1 MLVARHEIA
10 GYAVDQLDKNH
21 DGKGLEA
28 VLRPRQE
35 FCNPEPGTQVNKPT
49 KQGTITMMMEK
60 FALRS
65 RALLAGAAM
74 SALLVGA
81 APAFAVTPADT
92 LVEGF
97 AIDDIISM
105 DPGEA
110 FELSTAEVTGNT
122 YDLLV
127 RLDLS
132 DTSKVKPDLAES
144 WTVSDDGL
152 TYTFKLKPGLKFASG
167 NPITAA
173 DVAYSFE
180 RAVKLDKSPAF
191 IIDQFGISGDNV
203 TEKAKA
209 IDDTT
214 FQFTVDKAY
223 APSFVLNCL
232 SATVASVVDAKLVK
246 EHVAAVTPSAD
257 YKWDNDFGNAWLKTG
272 YAGSGAYKLREWR
285 ANEAVV
291 MERNDNY
298 HGEKAKLARVIYR
311 NMKES
316 SAQRLA
322 LEAGDID
329 VARNLEPND
338 LDAIAKNADLTTTS
352 APKGTVYYI
361 SLNQKNPNL
370 AKPEVRQAF
379 KYLVDYDAL
388 SSTILKGIGEIHQS
402 FLPKG
407 DLGAIDANP
416 FKLDV
421 AKAKELLAK
430 AGLADGFSVT
440 MDVRTGQ
447 PTTGM
452 AESIQQTLGQAGI
465 KLEIIP
471 GDGKQTLTKYRAR
484 NHDIY
489 IGNWGQDYFDP
500 NSNAQTFASNPDNSD
515 AGKSHTLAWRNS
527 WDIPDLTKETEAALL
542 EKDAGKRADMYKDLQ
557 QKILDT
563 SPFVII
569 HQQLEVAG
577 LRKNLKGFAL
587 GPSFD
592 SNFVGPVSKE

>member
-1 MLVARHEIA
+1 MML
-10 GYAVDQLDKNH
+10 
-21 DGKGLEA
+21 
-28 VLRPRQE
+28 
-35 FCNPEPGTQVNKPT
+35 
-49 KQGTITMMMEK
+49 EK
-60 FALRS
+60 FALRG
-65 RALLAGAAM
+65 LLAGVAM
-74 SALLVGA
+74 SALLA

-97 AIDDIISM
+97 AFDDIITM

-132 DTSKVKPDLAES
+132 DTSKVKGDLAES

-152 TYTFKLKPGLKFASG
+152 TYTFKLKPGMKFASG
-167 NPITAA
+167 NPVTAA

-180 RAVKLDKSPAF
+180 RAIKLDKSPAF
-191 IIDQFGISGDNV
+191 IINQLGISGDNV

-209 IDDTT
+209 VDDTT
-214 FQFTVDKAY
+214 FQFVVDKAY

-232 SATVASVVDAKLVK
+232 SATVASVVDSKLVK

-272 YAGSGAYKLREWR
+272 YAGSGQYKLREWR
-285 ANEAVV
+285 ANEVV
-291 MERNDNY
+291 VLERNDNY
-298 HGEKAKLARVIYR
+298 NGEKAKLARVIYR
-311 NMKES
+311 YMKES

-361 SLNQKNPNL
+361 SLNQKNANL

-388 SSTILKGIGEIHQS
+388 GSTILKGIGEIHQS

-407 DLGAIDANP
+407 DLGAIDDNP

-515 AGKSHTLAWRNS
+515 AAKIKTLSWRNA
-527 WDIPDLTKETEAALL
+527 WDIPDLTKQTEAALL
-542 EKDAGKRADMYKDLQ
+542 EKDSAKRADMYKDLQ
-557 QKILDT
+557 KKILDT
-563 SPFVII
+563 SPFVVIN
-569 HQQLEVAG
+569 QQLEVAG

-592 SNFVGPVSKE
+592 TNFVGPVSKE

>member
-1 MLVARHEIA
+1 MML
-10 GYAVDQLDKNH
+10 
-21 DGKGLEA
+21 
-28 VLRPRQE
+28 
-35 FCNPEPGTQVNKPT
+35 
-49 KQGTITMMMEK
+49 EK

-65 RALLAGAAM
+65 LLAGVAM
-74 SALLVGA
+74 SALLAV
-81 APAFAVTPADT
+81 PAFAVTPADT

-97 AIDDIISM
+97 AFDDIITM

-132 DTSKVKPDLAES
+132 DTSKVKGDLAES

-152 TYTFKLKPGLKFASG
+152 TYTFKLKPGMKFASG

-180 RAVKLDKSPAF
+180 RAIKLDKSPAF
-191 IIDQFGISGDNV
+191 IINQLGISGDNV

-209 IDDTT
+209 VDDTT
-214 FQFTVDKAY
+214 FQFVVDKAY

-232 SATVASVVDAKLVK
+232 SATVASIVDSKLVK

-272 YAGSGAYKLREWR
+272 YAGSGQYKLREWR
-285 ANEAVV
+285 ANEVV
-291 MERNDNY
+291 VLERNDNY
-298 HGEKAKLARVIYR
+298 NGEKAKLARVIYR
-311 NMKES
+311 FMKES

-361 SLNQKNPNL
+361 SLNQKNANL

-388 SSTILKGIGEIHQS
+388 GSTILKGIGEIHQS

-407 DLGAIDANP
+407 DLGAVDENP

-430 AGLADGFSVT
+430 AGLPDGFKVT
-440 MDVRTGQ
+440 MDVRSKQ
-447 PTTGM
+447 PETGM
-452 AESIQQTLGQAGI
+452 AESIQQTLGQVGI

-515 AGKSHTLAWRNS
+515 AAKIKTLAWRNA
-527 WDIPDLTKETEAALL
+527 WDIPDLTKQTEAALL
-542 EKDAGKRADMYKDLQ
+542 EKDSAKRADMYKDLQ
-557 QKILDT
+557 KKILDT

-592 SNFVGPVSKE
+592 TNFVGAVSKE

>member
-1 MLVARHEIA
+1 ML
-10 GYAVDQLDKNH
+10 
-21 DGKGLEA
+21 
-28 VLRPRQE
+28 
-35 FCNPEPGTQVNKPT
+35 
-49 KQGTITMMMEK
+49 EK

-65 RALLAGAAM
+65 LLAGVAI
-74 SALLVGA
+74 SALLA

-132 DTSKVKPDLAES
+132 DTSKVKGDLAES

-152 TYTFKLKPGLKFASG
+152 TYTFKLKPGMKFASG

-180 RAVKLDKSPAF
+180 RAIKLDKSPAF
-191 IIDQFGISGDNV
+191 IINQFGISGDNV

-209 IDDTT
+209 VDDTT
-214 FQFTVDKAY
+214 FQFVVDKAY

-232 SATVASVVDAKLVK
+232 SATVASVVDSKLVK

-272 YAGSGAYKLREWR
+272 YAGSGPYKLREWR

-291 MERNDNY
+291 LERNDNY
-298 HGEKAKLARVIYR
+298 NGEKAKLARVIYR

-338 LDAIAKNADLTTTS
+338 LDAVAKNADLATTS

-379 KYLVDYDAL
+379 KYLVDYDAMA
-388 SSTILKGIGEIHQS
+388 STILKGIGEIHQS

-407 DLGAIDANP
+407 DLGAVDENP

-430 AGLADGFSVT
+430 AGLADGFKVT

-515 AGKSHTLAWRNS
+515 AAKIKTLAWRNA

-542 EKDAGKRADMYKDLQ
+542 EKDSAKRADMYKDLQ

-577 LRKNLKGFAL
+577 LRKNLKDFKL

-592 SNFVGPVSKE
+592 TNFVWTVSK

>member
-1 MLVARHEIA
+1 MML
-10 GYAVDQLDKNH
+10 
-21 DGKGLEA
+21 
-28 VLRPRQE
+28 
-35 FCNPEPGTQVNKPT
+35 
-49 KQGTITMMMEK
+49 EK

-74 SALLVGA
+74 SALLV

-132 DTSKVKPDLAES
+132 DTSKVKGDLAES

-152 TYTFKLKPGLKFASG
+152 TYTFKLKPGMKFASG

-180 RAVKLDKSPAF
+180 RAIKLDKSPAF
-191 IIDQFGISGDNV
+191 IINQFGVSGDNV
-203 TEKAKA
+203 AEKAKA
-209 IDDTT
+209 VDDTT
-214 FQFTVDKAY
+214 FQFVVDKAY

-232 SATVASVVDAKLVK
+232 SATVASVVDSKLVK

-272 YAGSGAYKLREWR
+272 YAGSGQYKLREWR

-291 MERNDNY
+291 LERNDNY
-298 HGEKAKLARVIYR
+298 NGEKAKLARVIYR

-352 APKGTVYYI
+352 APKGTIYYI
-361 SLNQKNPNL
+361 SLNQKNPTL

-379 KYLVDYDAL
+379 KYLVDYDAMG
-388 SSTILKGIGEIHQS
+388 STILKGIGEIHQS

-407 DLGAIDANP
+407 DLGAIDDNP

-430 AGLADGFSVT
+430 AGLPDGFKVT
-440 MDVRTGQ
+440 MDVRNGQ

-489 IGNWGQDYFDP
+489 IGQWGQDYFDP

-515 AGKSHTLAWRNS
+515 GAKIKTLAWRNA
-527 WDIPDLTKETEAALL
+527 WDIPDLTKQTEAALL
-542 EKDAGKRADMYKDLQ
+542 EKDSAKRAGIYKDLQ

-592 SNFVGPVSKE
+592 TNFVWAVSK

>member
-1 MLVARHEIA
+1 MIL
-10 GYAVDQLDKNH
+10 
-21 DGKGLEA
+21 
-28 VLRPRQE
+28 
-35 FCNPEPGTQVNKPT
+35 
-49 KQGTITMMMEK
+49 EK

-65 RALLAGAAM
+65 LLAGVAM
-74 SALLVGA
+74 SALLA

-132 DTSKVKPDLAES
+132 DTSKVKGDLAES
-144 WTVSDDGL
+144 WTVSDDGM
-152 TYTFKLKPGLKFASG
+152 TYTFKLKPGMKFASG

-180 RAVKLDKSPAF
+180 RAIKLDKSPAF
-191 IIDQFGISGDNV
+191 IINQFGISGDNV

-209 IDDTT
+209 VDDTT

-232 SATVASVVDAKLVK
+232 SATVASVVDSKLVK
-246 EHVAAVTPSAD
+246 EHVAAATPSAD

-272 YAGSGAYKLREWR
+272 YAGSGQFKLREWR

-291 MERNDNY
+291 MERNENY
-298 HGEKAKLARVIYR
+298 NGEKAKLARVIYR

-338 LDAIAKNADLTTTS
+338 LDATAKNADLTTTS
-352 APKGTVYYI
+352 APKGTVFYI

-407 DLGAIDANP
+407 DLGAVDDNP

-421 AKAKELLAK
+421 AKAKDLLAK

-447 PTTGM
+447 PYTGM

-489 IGNWGQDYFDP
+489 IGQWGQDYFDP

-515 AGKSHTLAWRNS
+515 NAKTKTLAWRNA
-527 WDIPDLTKETEAALL
+527 WDIPDLTKQTEAALL
-542 EKDAGKRADMYKDLQ
+542 EKDSAKRADMYKELQ
-557 QKILDT
+557 KKILDT

-577 LRKNLKGFAL
+577 LRKNLKGFEL

-592 SNFVGPVSKE
+592 TNFVGAVSKE

>member
-1 MLVARHEIA
+1 MML
-10 GYAVDQLDKNH
+10 
-21 DGKGLEA
+21 
-28 VLRPRQE
+28 
-35 FCNPEPGTQVNKPT
+35 
-49 KQGTITMMMEK
+49 EK

-65 RALLAGAAM
+65 LLAGVAM
-74 SALLVGA
+74 SALLAV
-81 APAFAVTPADT
+81 PAFAVTPADT

-132 DTSKVKPDLAES
+132 DTSKVKGDLAES
-144 WTVSDDGL
+144 WSVSDDGL
-152 TYTFKLKPGLKFASG
+152 TYTFKLKPGMKFASG

-180 RAVKLDKSPAF
+180 RAIKLDKSPAF
-191 IIDQFGISGDNV
+191 IINQFGISGDNV

-209 IDDTT
+209 VDDTT
-214 FQFTVDKAY
+214 FQFVVDKAY

-232 SATVASVVDAKLVK
+232 SATVASVVDSKLVK

-272 YAGSGAYKLREWR
+272 YAGSGQYKLREWR

-291 MERNDNY
+291 LERNDNY
-298 HGEKAKLARVIYR
+298 NGEKAKLARVIYR

-361 SLNQKNPNL
+361 SLNQKNANL

-379 KYLVDYDAL
+379 KYLIDYDAM

-407 DLGAIDANP
+407 DLGAVDENP
-416 FKLDV
+416 FKFDL

-430 AGLADGFSVT
+430 AGLPDGFSVT

-515 AGKSHTLAWRNS
+515 AAKIKTLAWRNA
-527 WDIPDLTKETEAALL
+527 WDIPDLTKQTEAALL
-542 EKDAGKRADMYKDLQ
+542 EKDSAKRADMYKDLQ

-592 SNFVGPVSKE
+592 TNFVWPVSKE

>member
-1 MLVARHEIA
+1 MNMIFGKLLRETVCGAALVALA
-10 GYAVDQLDKNH
+10 A
-21 DGKGLEA
+21 
-28 VLRPRQE
+28 
-35 FCNPEPGTQVNKPT
+35 FGT
-49 KQGTITMMMEK
+49 
-60 FALRS
+60 
-65 RALLAGAAM
+65 
-74 SALLVGA
+74 
-81 APAFAVTPADT
+81 PAFAVTPADT
-92 LVEGF
+92 LVEGL

-105 DPGEA
+105 DPAEA
-110 FELSTAEVTGNT
+110 FEFSTAEVTGNS

-132 DTSKVKPDLAES
+132 DTSKVKGDLAES

-152 TYTFKLKPGLKFASG
+152 TYNFKLKPGLKFASG

-180 RAVKLDKSPAF
+180 RVIKLDKSPAF
-191 IIDQFGISGDNV
+191 IIGQLGINGDNV
-203 TEKAKA
+203 TDKAKA
-209 IDDTT
+209 VDEQT
-214 FQFTVDKAY
+214 FQFIVDKAY

-232 SATVASVVDAKLVK
+232 SASVGSVVDSKLVK

-257 YKWDNDFGNAWLKTG
+257 YKYDNDFGNAWLKTG
-272 YAGSGAYKLREWR
+272 YAGSGVFKLREWR

-298 HGEKAKLARVIYR
+298 FGEKAKLARVIYR
-311 NMKES
+311 HMKES

-338 LDAIAKNADLTTTS
+338 LDAISKNADLKTTS

-379 KYLVDYDAL
+379 KYLIDYDAMG
-388 SSTILKGIGEIHQS
+388 STILKGIGEIHQT

-407 DLGAIDANP
+407 DLGELDENP

-421 AKAKELLAK
+421 AKAKDLLAK
-430 AGLADGFSVT
+430 AGLPDGFTVS
-440 MDVRTGQ
+440 MDVRSGQ

-515 AGKSHTLAWRNS
+515 AGKIKTLSWRNS
-527 WDIPDLTKETEAALL
+527 WDIPELTKKTEAALL
-542 EKDAGKRADMYKDLQ
+542 ERNADKRAQMYQELEKAV
-557 QKILDT
+557 LDT
-563 SPFVII
+563 GPFVII

-577 LRKNLKGFAL
+577 LRGNLKDFKL

-592 SNFVGPVSKE
+592 TNFVGPVSKQ